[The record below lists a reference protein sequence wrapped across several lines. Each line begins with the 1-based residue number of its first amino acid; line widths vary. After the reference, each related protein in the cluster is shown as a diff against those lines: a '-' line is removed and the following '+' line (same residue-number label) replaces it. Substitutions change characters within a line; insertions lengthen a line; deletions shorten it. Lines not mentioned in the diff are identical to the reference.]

1 MATIFTYSKSLT
13 ESLAKSGRPCMTP
26 GAAKTL
32 KNRVVVTILN
42 IRIVQIQSVAQK
54 SVELGWPGS
63 EEGEKNSWTGC
74 KVSVA
79 DVADYKDAW
88 PELKK

>member
-1 MATIFTYSKSLT
+1 MAAIFTYSKSLT

-54 SVELGWPGS
+54 SVELGD
-63 EEGEKNSWTGC
+63 
-74 KVSVA
+74 A
-79 DVADYKDAW
+79 DCFAAV
-88 PELKK
+88 PLEREVMHRHHVCQ